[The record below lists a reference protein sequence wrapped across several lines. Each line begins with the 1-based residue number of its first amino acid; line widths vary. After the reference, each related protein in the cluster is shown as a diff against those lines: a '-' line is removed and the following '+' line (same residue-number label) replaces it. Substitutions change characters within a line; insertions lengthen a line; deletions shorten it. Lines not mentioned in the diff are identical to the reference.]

1 MKWRWDLFCHLYFC
15 IHRKIGFFRQKGE
28 NMKNFA
34 VVKSVDEGSIAEE
47 LGIAPGDIISS
58 INGSEIEDYF
68 DYKFLSAD
76 SEIELCVTKEDGSEC
91 IFEIYNEDAEDL
103 GINFEGMLFGHAKRC
118 ANKCIFCFIDQLPQ
132 GMRESLYFKDDDS
145 RLSFLYGNY
154 LTLTNMKDEDVNKI
168 IRYRISPVNISVHTT
183 NPELREK
190 MLKNKNA
197 GKILSQ
203 IKHFYENG
211 IAMNF
216 QIVLVKNVND
226 GDELIR
232 SIEELSEFY
241 PLGGSLSVV
250 PVGLTRYREGLFEIE
265 PFTKEDFEK
274 IIDMVE
280 KKQAELLKKHGTRF
294 VYLSDEFYLNAD
306 REIPDFDYYE
316 DFPQIENG
324 VGMLASFKEEFLN
337 ALQEEKKVAK
347 TGKTAIATGEIAY
360 NFILGLVEKLK
371 MSYNIDASVYK
382 IKNNFFG
389 GKVSVSGLL
398 TGSDLINQLKGENF
412 DRLLI
417 TKSMLKADC
426 DVFLDDMTI
435 EMLEKELDCR
445 VVTVLNDGYDFLN
458 KVLGEE

>member
-1 MKWRWDLFCHLYFC
+1 MS
-15 IHRKIGFFRQKGE
+15 
-28 NMKNFA
+28 NFA
-34 VVKSVDEGSIAEE
+34 VVKSVDRDSIAEE
-47 LGIAPGDIISS
+47 LGIEAGDIISS

-68 DYKFLSAD
+68 DYKFLSSD
-76 SEIELCVTKEDGSEC
+76 TDIELCVTKQDGSEC
-91 IFEIYNEDAEDL
+91 IFEIYNEEGEDL

-118 ANKCIFCFIDQLPQ
+118 ANKCIFCFIDQLPK

-154 LTLTNMKDEDVNKI
+154 LTLTNMKEEDVNKI

-203 IKHFYENG
+203 IQKFYDNG

-216 QIVLVKNVND
+216 QIVLVKGEND
-226 GDELIR
+226 GEELIR
-232 SIEELSEFY
+232 TIDDLSRFY
-241 PLGGSLSVV
+241 PIGASLSVV
-250 PVGLTRYREGLFEIE
+250 PVGITKYRDGLYEISPFE
-265 PFTKEDFEK
+265 KEDFEN
-274 IIDMVE
+274 IIKTVE
-280 KKQAELLKKHGTRF
+280 KKQEELLKKCGSRF
-294 VYLSDEFYLNAD
+294 VYLSDEFYLNAE
-306 REIPDFDYYE
+306 REIPEYEYYE

-324 VGMLASFKEEFLN
+324 VGMLASFKEEFYN
-337 ALQEEKKVAK
+337 ALSCGKKRVIK
-347 TGKTAIATGEIAY
+347 GKTAVATGEIAY
-360 NFILGLVEKLK
+360 NFIFELVNKLK
-371 MSYNIDASVYK
+371 MSYNIDACVYK
-382 IKNNFFG
+382 IKNEFFG

-398 TGSDLINQLKGENF
+398 TGGDLISQLEGKDF

-426 DVFLDDMTI
+426 DVFLDDVTV
-435 EMLEKELDCR
+435 EMVEEKLNCR
-445 VVTVLNDGYDFLN
+445 VVTVLNDGCDFLN